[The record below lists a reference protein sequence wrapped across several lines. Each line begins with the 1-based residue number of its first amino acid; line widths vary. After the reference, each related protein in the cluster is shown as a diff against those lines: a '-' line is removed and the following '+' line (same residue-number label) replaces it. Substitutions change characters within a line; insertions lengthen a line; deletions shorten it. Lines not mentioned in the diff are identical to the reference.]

1 MTIKAFQDSGD
12 GYYEVDIPDGQPAPA
27 WVTAKGLT
35 PTPVIPLKFQIQ
47 CGQQPLWTQQY

>member
-35 PTPVIPLKFQIQ
+35 PTPVIPYKL
-47 CGQQPLWTQQY
+47 